1 MKNIWKYISL
11 ILIGALAGTIAT
23 MKILKPGSVTNIT
36 AANYIAEY
44 EQAVKKLKQK
54 GDGNV
59 AELSSTVQVDS
70 HSNTKNIEKQPFLKR
85 IFKTKKKES

>member
-11 ILIGALAGTIAT
+11 ILIGALAGTIAA
-23 MKILKPGSVTNIT
+23 MKILKPCSVTNIT

-44 EQAVKKLKQK
+44 EQSVKKLKQK

-59 AELSSTVQVDS
+59 AELSSQSDNKSADT
-70 HSNTKNIEKQPFLKR
+70 EKKKKSFLKR
-85 IFKTKKKES
+85 IFNKKEKL